1 MTKETTMT
9 NDPRDSR
16 GSRLL
21 RFVGE
26 AALTGIAAA
35 AVIAAPALAT
45 PALAAEE
52 PDTTPPSMIGAAATP
67 PVSGI
72 HGSLWYTGPATLQ
85 IWAQDPSGVTISY
98 EVHEGG
104 VTGPTVTV
112 TGDESALAYPEFS
125 VEGEGWVTYRAVDG
139 AGNTTPESR
148 MDVTIDASAPV
159 IAVTPGALSEG
170 GAQFMQGAEEPLV
183 IECLDAHDC
192 AVELAD
198 GSPVPAFLPTGEP
211 GEREL
216 AIHTEDA
223 FGNVR
228 DVVLRYAVLP
238 SESDDPDGPSDGPVD
253 GPAPEPED
261 APVVQ
266 PVAERAP
273 VLAETG
279 AEDVAVGAA
288 LGAGIAVAG
297 IALLMGGRRRRHAT
311 TAR

>member
-21 RFVGE
+21 RLVGE

-35 AVIAAPALAT
+35 AVIAAPTLAT

-67 PVSGI
+67 PVSTI
-72 HGSLWYTGPATLQ
+72 HGSFWYTGPATMQ

-112 TGDESALAYPEFS
+112 TGEESALAYPEFS
-125 VEGEGWVTYRAVDG
+125 VEGEGWVAYRAVDG
-139 AGNTTPESR
+139 AGNTTPELR
-148 MDVTIDASAPV
+148 MNFTIDASAPV
-159 IAVTPGALSEG
+159 LVVTPGALSEG

-192 AVELAD
+192 DVQLAD
-198 GSPVPAFLPTGEP
+198 GSPVPAFLPTDEP

-216 AIHTEDA
+216 ALHSEDA

-228 DVVLRYAVLP
+228 DVVLRYTVLP
-238 SESDDPDGPSDGPVD
+238 SESDDPDAPSDGPVD